1 MHWLPIV
8 FLLSFGFGQLF
19 KFSQRRG
26 CYAPTVVSVNYLV
39 LSATLIIYL
48 GLRGDLVLTRPLL
61 EVGFLTGCA
70 FIISMFIMTRALE
83 IADVGVVL
91 TSFRLAIL
99 MPIVA
104 SVWLWKETSTY
115 SQVAGIALA
124 LVSLVLMTRGKSHT
138 RNLSRSGHLLLIF
151 LVFCLQGISQI
162 CLRWVHYAGLDDQR
176 QLVLLVTAFTA
187 GAFGTIAVIFKRRR
201 PTADDLTMG
210 AGIGLFNLI
219 ALLAVLTA
227 LSQVQGTVFFPLQ
240 GCAVVIMDNLFAH
253 FYWKEPLT
261 RPAMAGA
268 GLGALSMLLIL

>member
-39 LSATLIIYL
+39 LSATLFIYL
-48 GLRGDLVLTRPLL
+48 RLQGDLVLTHP
-61 EVGFLTGCA
+61 VIGIGFLTGCA
-70 FIISMFIMTRALE
+70 FIVSMFIMTRALE
-83 IADVGVVL
+83 IADVGAVL

-104 SVWLWKETSTY
+104 AIWLWGETSTY
-115 SQVAGIALA
+115 SQTAGIALA
-124 LVSLVLMTRGKSHT
+124 LISLVLMTRGKSSTH
-138 RNLSRSGHLLLIF
+138 NISGKGHLVLIL
-151 LVFCLQGISQI
+151 LVFCLQGLSQI
-162 CLRWVHYAGLDDQR
+162 CLHWVHYAGLDDQR
-176 QLVLLVTAFTA
+176 QLVLLVTALTA
-187 GAFGTIAVIFKRRR
+187 GTFGTIAVTIKRRR

-210 AGIGLFNLI
+210 TGIGLFNLVALI
-219 ALLAVLTA
+219 AILTA
-227 LSQVQGTVFFPLQ
+227 LSQVQGTIFFPLQ

-253 FYWKEPLT
+253 FFWKEPLG